1 MDIVGKTIQNGEPTP
16 EHPIDIENK
25 INLTG
30 AIQILNKLKS
40 KVTLVKVDDENN
52 SEKEYRLPFLMN
64 IEQKA
69 IETVLEELENKQ
81 DDINILQAQRDSM
94 EYQLNQAK
102 AELGKKDK
110 RLNRQFK
117 LLQKKDN
124 KIEELKAD
132 NSHQWEERCKLTF
145 ELEKKDKEYEE
156 LTEASKELCKTVNL
170 MKKVIN
176 EMAEYIHLSGDYEC
190 LNKECEDDGDISCED
205 CIKEYFYKKVKE
217 TKDNGSTRNI

>member
-1 MDIVGKTIQNGEPTP
+1 MDIKGETIQNGEPTP
-16 EHPIDIENK
+16 EHTIDIENK

-69 IETVLEELENKQ
+69 IETVL
-81 DDINILQAQRDSM
+81 S
-94 EYQLNQAK
+94 
-102 AELGKKDK
+102 
-110 RLNRQFK
+110 
-117 LLQKKDN
+117 
-124 KIEELKAD
+124 
-132 NSHQWEERCKLTF
+132 
-145 ELEKKDKEYEE
+145 ELEKK
-156 LTEASKELCKTVNL
+156 EAI
-170 MKKVIN
+170 IN
-176 EMAEYIHLSGDYEC
+176 EMAKHIHLSGDYEC

-217 TKDNGSTRNI
+217 TKDNDIQFFKNTKITKYCRRKLNRRSARNSKRNSF